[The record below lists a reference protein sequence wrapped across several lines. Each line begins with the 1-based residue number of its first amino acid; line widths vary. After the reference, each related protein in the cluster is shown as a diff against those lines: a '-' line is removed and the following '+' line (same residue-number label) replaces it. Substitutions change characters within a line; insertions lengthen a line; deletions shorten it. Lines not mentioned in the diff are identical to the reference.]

1 MNLSRIE
8 SGAWGVGE
16 FRGIV
21 HSLYSQRS
29 VCEIRWDDTD
39 KNEQER
45 ESINSFHSYNTSPFA
60 YVVLKIDIKNWLCL
74 ICS

>member
-1 MNLSRIE
+1 MNLSRME
-8 SGAWGVGE
+8 SGGE

-21 HSLYSQRS
+21 HSLYSQYS

-45 ESINSFHSYNTSPFA
+45 ESINSLF
-60 YVVLKIDIKNWLCL
+60 D
-74 ICS
+74 